1 MNESISSSTYCC
13 HFLFVSVLDFASL
26 LRTSGFHAYHRSRP
40 DEKSAQAPI
49 LDGADETG
57 AHDTLRESRQ
67 RLGLG
72 AQGDA
77 AYSDGTTKPR
87 RNGTRLVF
95 VYLIMLHLEVALS
108 L

>member
-1 MNESISSSTYCC
+1 MLLLPFS
-13 HFLFVSVLDFASL
+13 FLFPYIDFASV
-26 LRTSGFHAYHRSRP
+26 LRVGGFRAYYRCRSN
-40 DEKSAQAPI
+40 ENITKAPI

-77 AYSDGTTKPR
+77 AHEDGTAKPR
-87 RNGTRLVF
+87 RNGTRPVS
-95 VYLIMLHLEVALS
+95 VCLIMLLYVHQSLS